1 MFSLA
6 RLVTALNRTLF
17 QLTKWLIYVIVLLML
32 WEVLSRYFFAQP
44 TSWAP
49 ELATLI
55 FGPFFLLGGP
65 YLLHLGGHVA
75 VDIVSASATGRF
87 SKLLHLTGLILAA
100 AFGLILLWFSL
111 PLFMQSFAY
120 GETSYSA
127 WNPVLW
133 PAKAFLPLS
142 ALLLALQALADAIL
156 AFDEPKTS

>member
-1 MFSLA
+1 MISLA
-6 RLVTALNRTLF
+6 RCITALNRGLF
-17 QLTKWLIYVIVLLML
+17 AFAKWLIYAIVLLML
-32 WEVLSRYFFAQP
+32 WEVLSRYVFSAP

-75 VDIVSASATGRF
+75 VDVASAHATGRLAVLL
-87 SKLLHLTGLILAA
+87 KLAGLFLAA
-100 AFGLILLWFSL
+100 VFGAILLWFSM
-111 PLFMQSFAY
+111 PLVMQSFSY

-127 WNPVLW
+127 WNPIVW

-142 ALLLALQALADAIL
+142 AILLILQAFADAIT
-156 AFDEPKTS
+156 AIAEPENA